1 MEKANWVGEKGL
13 NLINAEKSAKCG
25 CWILIRK
32 KREMPGFFI
41 LFTVCMRMSLSEIGS
56 TEGMVSRDELHSK
69 LSLSNEKVYLDKS
82 NGLRSE
88 PLKHFYGSD
97 GR

>member
-1 MEKANWVGEKGL
+1 MWL
-13 NLINAEKSAKCG
+13 LDM
-25 CWILIRK
+25 IRK
-32 KREMPGFFI
+32 EREMPGFFV
-41 LFTVCMRMSLSEIGS
+41 LFTMCITMSLSEIGS
-56 TEGMVSRDELHSK
+56 TEAVVSREELHSE
-69 LSLSNEKVYLDKS
+69 LRLSNEKVYLDKS

>member
-1 MEKANWVGEKGL
+1 MWL
-13 NLINAEKSAKCG
+13 LDM
-25 CWILIRK
+25 IRK
-32 KREMPGFFI
+32 EREMPGFFV
-41 LFTVCMRMSLSEIGS
+41 LFTVCITMSSEIGS
-56 TEGMVSRDELHSK
+56 TEAVVSREQLHSELT
-69 LSLSNEKVYLDKS
+69 LSSEKVYLDKS

>member
-1 MEKANWVGEKGL
+1 MWL
-13 NLINAEKSAKCG
+13 LDMM
-25 CWILIRK
+25 RK
-32 KREMPGFFI
+32 KREMSGFFV
-41 LFTVCMRMSLSEIGS
+41 LFTVCIKMSLSETGS

-69 LSLSNEKVYLDKS
+69 LRLSNEKVYLDKS